1 MTGVPIAPSLNGVS
15 SVDVRTMR
23 LAVVMTTYNRPDAL
37 GAVLRALAVQTD
49 PEFEVVIA
57 DDGSG
62 PATAAAIREAA
73 LAPRAPGY
81 RRLLHA
87 WHPDDGFRAAAVR
100 NLAVAVSEGAYLV
113 FLDGDCLPRPDF
125 LARHRLHAER
135 GYMVTGSRVL
145 LSQALT
151 LDTLQRPGSAYPIER
166 RPLHWWLRRRLAGDA
181 NKAVPLL
188 RVGDT
193 PLRHYRKVAWRRIK
207 SCNLAM
213 WRHDFAAVDGFDE
226 VFVGW
231 GHEDA
236 DLALRLARAG
246 VKRKGGA
253 FSTEVFHLWHR
264 DNPRAQEDENRRRV
278 EARIIEARVVSERG
292 LSSQPSA
299 EARIEVIA
307 AA

>member
-1 MTGVPIAPSLNGVS
+1 MTDAPIPPSLDGAS
-15 SVDVRTMR
+15 TVDARTMR
-23 LAVVMTTYNRPDAL
+23 LALVMTTYNRPDAL

-49 PEFEVVIA
+49 PDFEVVVA

-73 LAPRAPGY
+73 HAPRAPGY

-100 NLAVAVSEGAYLV
+100 NLAVAASDGAYLV

-125 LARHRLHAER
+125 LARHRLLAEP
-135 GYMVTGSRVL
+135 GCMVTGSRVL

-151 LDTLQRPGSAYPIER
+151 LDTLQRPGSADPIER

-193 PLRHYRKVAWRRIK
+193 RLRHYRKVAWRRIK
-207 SCNLAM
+207 SCNLAV
-213 WRHDFAAVDGFDE
+213 WRRDFAAVDGFDE

-264 DNPRAQEDENRRRV
+264 DNPRAQEGENRLRV
-278 EARIIEARVVSERG
+278 ETRMIEGRVVSERG

-299 EARIEVIA
+299 DARIEVIA
-307 AA
+307 AG

>member
-1 MTGVPIAPSLNGVS
+1 MSGPTIAPSLDGAAP
-15 SVDVRTMR
+15 VDRQAMR

-49 PEFEVVIA
+49 VDFEVVVA

-62 PATAAAIREAA
+62 PATAAAIRDAA
-73 LAPRAPGY
+73 RTPRAPGY

-100 NLAVAVSEGAYLV
+100 NLAVAASQGAYLV

-125 LARHRLHAER
+125 LARHRLLAEP

-145 LSQALT
+145 LSQALS
-151 LDTLQRPGSAYPIER
+151 LDALQQPGSADPIER

-188 RVGDT
+188 RVGDS

-207 SCNLAM
+207 SCNLAV
-213 WRHDFAAVDGFDE
+213 WRRDFAAVDGFDE

-246 VKRKGGA
+246 VRRKGGA
-253 FSTEVFHLWHR
+253 FSTEVFHLWHP
-264 DNPRAQEDENRRRV
+264 DNPRGQEGENRRRV
-278 EARIIEARVVSERG
+278 EARMIEGRVVSERG
-292 LSSQPSA
+292 VSSQPTA
-299 EARIEVIA
+299 ESRIELVA
-307 AA
+307 GA